1 MAQKQLTEK
10 LLDPDQ
16 AAHAAAL
23 DRLLRFIVF
32 NDGCS
37 WSSFAG
43 HDDVVPY
50 EEIYPDI
57 VAAAVSPSGQNGK
70 GIRADVTG
78 SSGFERQVDRW
89 SVSAE

>member
-1 MAQKQLTEK
+1 MAQKQLPEK

-37 WSSFAG
+37 WSSFTG
-43 HDDVVPY
+43 HNEVVSY
-50 EEIYPDI
+50 EAIYPDI
-57 VAAAVSPSGQNGK
+57 VAEAVSSSGQTGK
-70 GIRADVTG
+70 GITAEVTG
-78 SSGFERQVDRW
+78 SSGLERQVDRR